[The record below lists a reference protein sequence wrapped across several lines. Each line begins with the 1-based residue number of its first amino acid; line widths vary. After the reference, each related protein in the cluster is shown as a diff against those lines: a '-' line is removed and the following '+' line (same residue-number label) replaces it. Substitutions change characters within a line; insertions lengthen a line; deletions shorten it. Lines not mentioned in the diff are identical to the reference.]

1 MRYTGGGGG
10 IGGGDRVRG
19 GFLRI
24 ITSEPRDD
32 GTDAKTAGNDTIIG
46 GATPAGGGGGAG
58 GEMNIE

>member
-1 MRYTGGGGG
+1 MRYTGGACV
-10 IGGGDRVRG
+10 GGDRSVRG

-24 ITSEPRDD
+24 IKAKPRDD

-46 GATPAGGGGGAG
+46 GATPAGGGAG